1 MTFNPTDF
9 SGWCEQDVREGII
22 AKLLEGLGYE
32 KGSKNDVLRGEQ
44 LKLEY
49 DKEIFGRP
57 KKTDRPLESF
67 PDYVLVVDE
76 TWRWVIEAKPP
87 AEEIGNKEIWQPTV
101 TLSITKY
108 AR

>member
-1 MTFNPTDF
+1 MSFNPTDF
-9 SGWCEQDVREGII
+9 SGWCEQDVREDII
-22 AKLLEGLGYE
+22 VKLLARLGYE

-57 KKTDRPLESF
+57 KKTDRPLRVF
-67 PDYVLVVDE
+67 QTYILVVDN

-87 AEEIGNKEIWQPTV
+87 AEEIWQQRD
-101 TLSITKY
+101 LASLQL
-108 AR
+108 R